1 MDGMPPG
8 PDDALLRSMVDATPD
23 SLWLLGTDGVTRYA
37 NQRLADL
44 VGYPLDELLGLSLHD
59 LVDAQGRTDLER
71 HLQKMRDGHAGAEN
85 EEVRLVRRDGT
96 PVWTLV
102 SWAPVPGAPGTYL
115 HRLTEYTERRRLLE
129 ELRLREEQL
138 ATAGRMARLGGWTWE
153 LPRNLVTFSDELFEI
168 LAVDPGSFGGSWEA
182 GLSAFHPED
191 AEHGR
196 TVILDALAHSDDFS
210 WEGRVTT
217 ADGAEHWIRN
227 FGVLER
233 DEDGAVVRATGT
245 SQDITALRAADH
257 AVGEAT
263 RRVEILQR
271 LAAAANRSA
280 TVAEAIVESHRELVD
295 LSRWRT
301 VGLFAVTPDG
311 ALVQQRLPEPFGPDL
326 PAADA
331 ALAEAAL
338 RSGRPEVAPLP
349 GRPGTGILS
358 VPVVTDD
365 EVVYVYQLLTDTET
379 PSAATLSLVR
389 QSSDQLG
396 WVAERERAA
405 ARLAGAHDDAMAA
418 SRMKSEFLAVMS
430 HEIRTPM
437 NGVIGLN
444 DLLLGTA
451 LDDQQQRYAQG
462 VRSAGLTLLALID
475 DVLDLSKVESGK
487 LELEV
492 TEFDLRALVDETVG
506 LLAAPALAK
515 GLDLVAGYGPGVP
528 RTLLGDPVRLGQVI
542 ANLGSNAV
550 KFTDTGTVVIE
561 VTRLAPDEHDDLAEH
576 DEHDD
581 HVVLQVEVRDTGVGI
596 APADVE
602 GLFDAFTQA
611 DLSTTRKHGGT
622 GLGLTISRRLV
633 TTMHGEIGVRS
644 TPGEGSVFWFNVR
657 LRTAPP
663 GADTALP
670 PVRPLRRRKVLV
682 VDDNPTAAAFLARQL
697 AEWEL
702 SPVVVGSTTDAIG
715 TLAAAAADETPF
727 DLAVVDLDMPGT
739 DGLALG
745 NRITLDPDLADVA
758 LVLVAADGSADLAT
772 ARQAGFRTVTA
783 KPIRVAALR
792 EDLLDAVTDT
802 GDAGDDGVA
811 PARVRRRRPSPAV
824 RPGGPAPSLGLH
836 VLVVEDNAVNQLV
849 AIGVLENLGCTV
861 AAVDNGEE
869 AVIALRPGH
878 AFDVVLMDCRMPR
891 LDGFGATRAVR
902 AVETGRRV
910 PIIAMTASALPGERD
925 RCLAAGMDDFLT
937 KPVDPA
943 RLAVALARAVATRT
957 DPSVPQDEAALP
969 AATGAVT
976 PPDDGDVLDVGRV
989 ELLDELVKDGVSF
1002 FERGRM
1008 SFLARIDQ
1016 SMDQLGRAV
1025 ADRDAEGTAQSAH
1038 QLRGSALN
1046 LGLRRVGAT
1055 AEDLEQA
1062 ARDGSLDHAD
1072 ALLQALRHAVVLGV
1086 EALVGVDLPGR
1097 RPPAP

>member
-1 MDGMPPG
+1 MMSWMDGMRLG

-44 VGYPLDELLGLSLHD
+44 VGYPLDELLALSPLD
-59 LVDAQGRTDLER
+59 LVDAQGREDLER
-71 HLQKMRDGHAGAEN
+71 HLEQMRAGHPGGEN
-85 EEVRLVRRDGT
+85 EEVRLTRRDGSS
-96 PVWTLV
+96 VWTLV

-138 ATAGRMARLGGWTWE
+138 STAGRMARLGGWTWD
-153 LPRNLVTFSDELFEI
+153 LRRNHVTWSDELFEI
-168 LAVDPGSFGGSWEA
+168 LAVDPDSFGGSWEA

-196 TVILDALAHSDDFS
+196 TVILEALEHGDDFS

-217 ADGAEHWIRN
+217 PDGAVHWIRN

-233 DEDGAVVRATGT
+233 DEAGAVVRATGT
-245 SQDITALRAADH
+245 SQDITDLQAADH
-257 AVGEAT
+257 AAGEAT
-263 RRVEILQR
+263 RRVEMLQR

-280 TVAEAIVESHRELVD
+280 TVAEALTESDRVLRGV
-295 LSRWRT
+295 SRWRAI
-301 VGLFAVTPDG
+301 GYFATGPD
-311 ALVQQRLPEPFGPDL
+311 ATLVEGRLAHPGGPDL
-326 PAADA
+326 PPADVE
-331 ALAEAAL
+331 LAEVAR
-338 RSGRPEVAPLP
+338 RSRRLEMAPLP
-349 GRPGTGILS
+349 DRPGTGILS

-365 EVVYVYQLLTDTET
+365 EVVYVYQLLADTET
-379 PSAATLSLVR
+379 PSAATLSLVA
-389 QSSDQLG
+389 QSSDQLA

-405 ARLAGAHDDAMAA
+405 ARLAQAHDDAMTA
-418 SRMKSEFLAVMS
+418 SRMKSEFLAMMS

-451 LDDQQQRYAQG
+451 LDDQQLRYAQG

-506 LLAAPALAK
+506 LLAAPARVK

-528 RTLLGDPVRLGQVI
+528 RTVLGDPVRLGQVI

-550 KFTDTGTVVIE
+550 KFTDAGTVVIE
-561 VTRLAPDEHDDLAEH
+561 VTCPDPDEHDG
-576 DEHDD
+576 

-596 APADVE
+596 APADVD

-633 TTMHGEIGVRS
+633 TTMQGEIGVRS
-644 TPGEGSVFWFNVR
+644 TPGEGSVFWFTAR
-657 LRTAPP
+657 LRAAPP

-670 PVRPLRRRKVLV
+670 PLQPLHGLRVLV

-697 AEWEL
+697 SEWGL
-702 SPVVVGSTTDAIG
+702 SPVVVGSSTDAIA
-715 TLAAAAADETPF
+715 TLAAAAADRTPF
-727 DLAVVDLDMPGT
+727 DLAVVELDLPGT

-745 NRITLDPDLADVA
+745 HRISLDPGLPDVA
-758 LVLVAADGSADLAT
+758 LVLVAADGGVDPAT
-772 ARQAGFRTVTA
+772 AREAGFRTVTA
-783 KPIRVAALR
+783 KPVRVAALH
-792 EDLLDAVTDT
+792 EDLLDTVTDT
-802 GDAGDDGVA
+802 VAATVTASVAVTGDDAGGA
-811 PARVRRRRPSPAV
+811 PARTRRQRPARAV
-824 RPGGPAPSLGLH
+824 RPGGTGLDLH

-861 AAVDNGEE
+861 VAVENGEE

-902 AVETGRRV
+902 AVETGHRV

-925 RCLAAGMDDFLT
+925 RCLDAGMDDFLT
-937 KPVDPA
+937 KPVDPV
-943 RLAVALARAVATRT
+943 RLAVALARAVGTRT
-957 DPSVPQDEAALP
+957 DAGHPETPVP
-969 AATGAVT
+969 AAG
-976 PPDDGDVLDVGRV
+976 PPASADHDVLDVERV

-1016 SMDQLGRAV
+1016 SMEQIGRAV
-1025 ADRDAEGTAQSAH
+1025 AERDVEGTVQGAH

-1062 ARDGSLDHAD
+1062 ARDGSLDRAD
-1072 ALLQALRHAVVLGV
+1072 ALLLALRHAVVIGV

-1097 RPPAP
+1097 RPPTP